1 MDTVIAI
8 MMSYPVA
15 LPACIQED
23 GGHGVSPMVSIPSG
37 GAQMGAIL
45 GLRWGSAGVG
55 PVGYPGSGSGSAP
68 STPRAKPC
76 IHARARV
83 RAEIR
88 PLEPPSGRPSPYTPV
103 WGLSLWHY
111 PIWAILGS
119 RGV

>member
-45 GLRWGSAGVG
+45 GLRWGSAGGRTGRIPWIWVRIG
-55 PVGYPGSGSGSAP
+55 TLYTQGQALY
-68 STPRAKPC
+68 TR
-76 IHARARV
+76 ARARK
-83 RAEIR
+83 
-88 PLEPPSGRPSPYTPV
+88 GRD
-103 WGLSLWHY
+103 
-111 PIWAILGS
+111 
-119 RGV
+119 